1 MIDMSLGCAKSVA
14 ANLQTQSSFLRNEYS
29 IGLNVLHKCTGSKK
43 RLAVNN
49 NSISSK
55 NYDDTK
61 SVPQGVSEGVKID
74 FFKWK
79 SIF

>member
-1 MIDMSLGCAKSVA
+1 MNIVA
-14 ANLQTQSSFLRNEYS
+14 
-29 IGLNVLHKCTGSKK
+29 GLNVLHKCTGSKK

-61 SVPQGVSEGVKID
+61 SVPQGVSEGIKID

-79 SIF
+79 SIFSPNKI